1 MVWGVVLVILIG
13 MWKVFAKAGQPGW
26 ACMVPVYNG
35 IVLLE
40 IAKRPLWWLILFII
54 PFVNFVAALVVSLDV
69 ARNFGKSAAFGL
81 GLAFLP
87 FIGVRASHGLCHRT
101 RRLRGGFDSVSN
113 LNGPCWKASVCQ
125 VAGK

>member
-1 MVWGVVLVILIG
+1 MVGVVLVILIG

-87 FIGVRASHGLCHRT
+87 FICYPML
-101 RRLRGGFDSVSN
+101 GFSDDRYQ
-113 LNGPCWKASVCQ
+113 A
-125 VAGK
+125 

>member
-1 MVWGVVLVILIG
+1 MTSGMPTFILAQSQGGGDTLYQWVALGVVLVILIG

-40 IAKRPLWWLILFII
+40 IDKRPLWWLILFII

-81 GLAFLP
+81 GLALLP
-87 FIGVRASHGLCHRT
+87 FICYPML
-101 RRLRGGFDSVSN
+101 GFSDDRYQ
-113 LNGPCWKASVCQ
+113 A
-125 VAGK
+125 